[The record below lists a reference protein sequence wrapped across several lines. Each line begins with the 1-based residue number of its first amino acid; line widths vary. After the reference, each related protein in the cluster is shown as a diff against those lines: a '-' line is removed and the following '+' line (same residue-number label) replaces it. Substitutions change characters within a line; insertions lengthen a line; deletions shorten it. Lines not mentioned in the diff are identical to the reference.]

1 MELVMHLNYILGK
14 PRIGIATMASN
25 ALIQTRIDPDIKDR
39 ATAVLNH
46 LGLTVSDAVRILL
59 TRVANEGALPFG
71 FTADP
76 VAYDAWFRAKV
87 QEALDDPRPA
97 IPAENVEAH
106 FAKRRANAQR
116 KLSEGGD
123 V

>member
-1 MELVMHLNYILGK
+1 
-14 PRIGIATMASN
+14 MASN
-25 ALIQTRIDPDIKDR
+25 ALIQARIDPDVKDR
-39 ATAVLNH
+39 ATAVLSG

-76 VAYDAWFRAKV
+76 ETYDACFLSKV

-97 IPAENVEAH
+97 VTAEDVEAH
-106 FAKRRANAQR
+106 FAKRRAKAQR
-116 KLSEGGD
+116 KLSEGSA